1 MIAARNRYVELC
13 RMLEIAL
20 GQADG
25 KAAHRL
31 GQWMEAVTD
40 RRMDLPR
47 DLLFFFFPVVYC
59 VRNSST
65 SILLKADDEQV

>member
-1 MIAARNRYVELC
+1 MELC

-31 GQWMEAVTD
+31 GQWMEAGTD
-40 RRMDLPR
+40 RRMVLVEAGGILPVP
-47 DLLFFFFPVVYC
+47 LCAKV
-59 VRNSST
+59 
-65 SILLKADDEQV
+65 